1 MENGEEN
8 DEEKKIKEELVGW
21 KKEIGNKEDRRKKMV
36 GNKKMDWKEI
46 ELRIEEGWL
55 LRRKDKRIEEI
66 DVIIIVKEMKERRNK
81 IKKNESINGWERK
94 IDEKLRSMMIEMN
107 EKEVKD
113 IDEKIKVLIR
123 W

>member
-1 MENGEEN
+1 
-8 DEEKKIKEELVGW
+8 
-21 KKEIGNKEDRRKKMV
+21 
-36 GNKKMDWKEI
+36 MDWKEI